1 MELSFPPLARCSSCN
16 SQSPKSSPPSS
27 EASRCEHSG
36 RECEEEV
43 TSPALLPHQMNGAD
57 SIAKALIEAGPDPT
71 VSIRPS
77 HPSDRGKTAIGKSRK
92 PQRTSSSSFLRQRRA
107 RVVVRRR
114 ISPCFCGR
122 FGNGSLDH
130 LALPLGMSIA
140 AVISQV
146 RASFLG
152 FFFSFSINEVSL
164 MNVVGVFFLE
174 DLIWLIG
181 NSGIGVSVD
190 CYKIVQLF
198 SCLVCYLQH

>member
-1 MELSFPPLARCSSCN
+1 MNFSLPSHRISAGTFGVFYSVFATYQSETLILMELSFPPLARCSSCN
-16 SQSPKSSPPSS
+16 SQSPKSIPPSS

-77 HPSDRGKTAIGKSRK
+77 HPSDRGKTAVGKSRK

-122 FGNGSLDH
+122 SGNGSLDH

-152 FFFSFSINEVSL
+152 FFF
-164 MNVVGVFFLE
+164 FFFPFL
-174 DLIWLIG
+174 
-181 NSGIGVSVD
+181 
-190 CYKIVQLF
+190 
-198 SCLVCYLQH
+198 